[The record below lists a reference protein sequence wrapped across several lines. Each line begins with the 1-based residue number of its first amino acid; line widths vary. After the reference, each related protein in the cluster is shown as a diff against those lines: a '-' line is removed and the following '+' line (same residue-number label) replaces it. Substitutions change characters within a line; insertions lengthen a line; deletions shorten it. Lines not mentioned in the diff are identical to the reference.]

1 MVGKPIF
8 PMAYKIKPN
17 QVRKIYYLGFPSSW
31 KEELIKLTKANNPKF
46 KIEYGLPTHALQ
58 KLVDSWMEGI
68 VSMSPLKEY
77 SNDSHWLASTI
88 PFDGKRINILLEII
102 RVWIAATY
110 ISAYK
115 ANPFVIFM
123 AKDLC
128 SEMKADEFYPLCSE
142 KDVLLSMAD
151 GQVSDCLLYTS
162 RCV

>member
-77 SNDSHWLASTI
+77 SNDS
-88 PFDGKRINILLEII
+88 
-102 RVWIAATY
+102 
-110 ISAYK
+110 
-115 ANPFVIFM
+115 
-123 AKDLC
+123 
-128 SEMKADEFYPLCSE
+128 
-142 KDVLLSMAD
+142 
-151 GQVSDCLLYTS
+151 CLLYTS
-162 RCV
+162 DAADD